1 VNVKA
6 VWFDSY
12 DEEGTLRSL
21 AWTWTHLAALA
32 RVWCGRTV
40 TPATPFLK
48 QPVKLATLHHRHLRR
63 TGSDGKFPNNYNSCI
78 VCNQEFMYF
87 ITLLVVLSSG
97 ASTALRADTVDVTRY
112 FTLKW
117 A

>member
-1 VNVKA
+1 
-6 VWFDSY
+6 
-12 DEEGTLRSL
+12 LRF
-21 AWTWTHLAALA
+21 
-32 RVWCGRTV
+32 
-40 TPATPFLK
+40 TPATLFLK
-48 QPVKLATLHHRHLRR
+48 QPVKLATLHHRHLPR
-63 TGSDGKFPNNYNSCI
+63 TGSDGKFPNNYNLCI
-78 VCNQEFMYF
+78 VYNQEFMYF